1 VRPLSEGRLD
11 GFQPDFSLLLGAGSS
26 DPDHTAALG
35 AGRLFIEDN
44 FDHLPAPK
52 FETSAQPEAFYRG
65 IEDKAGESL
74 RLAIQID
81 D

>member
-1 VRPLSEGRLD
+1 VRPLSENRLD
-11 GFQPDFSLLLGAGSS
+11 GFQTDFSLLLGAGSA

-35 AGRLFIEDN
+35 AGHLFIEDN
-44 FDHLPAPK
+44 FDHLAAPK
-52 FETSAQPEAFYRG
+52 FETSAQPEALYRG